1 MAIEADI
8 VANIN
13 KKDPK
18 GLKATGKPYK
28 VLVVDDSKVMRSMVN
43 QILKSEQY
51 EICGEAG
58 DGEEAIELFK
68 KLKPDVMTLDINM
81 PKKNGIETLK
91 EIISGNPEARI
102 VMLTSEGQKSSVVE
116 AIALGARDY
125 IVKPPD
131 RRNVL
136 EKLSNALKGKQ

>member
-1 MAIEADI
+1 MAREADI
-8 VANIN
+8 VASIN
-13 KKDPK
+13 KKDPM
-18 GLKATGKPYK
+18 GLKATGKSYK
-28 VLVVDDSKVMRSMVN
+28 VLVVDDSTVMRSMVS
-43 QILKSEQY
+43 QILKSEKY

-58 DGEEAIELFK
+58 DGVEAIELFK

-81 PKKNGIETLK
+81 PKKNGIDTLK
-91 EIISGNPEARI
+91 EIMNGNPEARI

-131 RRNVL
+131 RKNVL
-136 EKLSNALKGKQ
+136 DKMSNALNGKQ